1 MIVFDL
7 KCNRG
12 HVFEAWFNDA
22 GTYEKL
28 RKARHIAC
36 AFCESTKVEK
46 ALMAP
51 RVATRKGRGA
61 RKTEDRAAETRAKA
75 AETTKTPAP
84 PNAPAQLNTLAERY
98 ATDPQAVK
106 AAELMKQLTELR
118 QQVEKNCDYVG
129 EKFPEEAR
137 KIHYGETEKRNIYGE
152 ASAEEASEMAD
163 EGIEFAQIPWLP
175 RRDA

>member
-22 GTYEKL
+22 ATYEKL
-28 RKARHIAC
+28 RKARHISC
-36 AFCESTKVEK
+36 SMCDSTKVEK

-51 RVATRKGRGA
+51 RVATRKGRGT

-75 AETTKTPAP
+75 AEKSVKTPAQP
-84 PNAPAQLNTLAERY
+84 TAIAERY

-129 EKFPEEAR
+129 ENFPEEAR

-152 ASAEEASEMAD
+152 ASPEEASEMAD